1 MANLRR
7 SITPPSGLSAPPSLP
22 PLWRR
27 RRPLLI
33 VAAVLGLVLVAYIDG
48 GEQALRP
55 IAAPV
60 TLPEQ
65 GQ

>member
-1 MANLRR
+1 MANPRR
-7 SITPPSGLSAPPSLP
+7 SNTALSGLSAPPSPL

-33 VAAVLGLVLVAYIDG
+33 AAAVLGLAVLAYIDG

-55 IAAPV
+55 IATPV
-60 TLPEQ
+60 ALPEQ
-65 GQ
+65 SQ

>member
-1 MANLRR
+1 MANPRR
-7 SITPPSGLSAPPSLP
+7 PNTAPSGLSAPPSPP

-27 RRPLLI
+27 RGPLLMA
-33 VAAVLGLVLVAYIDG
+33 AAVLGLIVLAYING

-60 TLPEQ
+60 TLPER

>member
-1 MANLRR
+1 MANPRR
-7 SITPPSGLSAPPSLP
+7 SNTAPSGLSAPPSLP

-27 RRPLLI
+27 RRSLLI
-33 VAAVLGLVLVAYIDG
+33 AAAVLGLVLVAYIDG
-48 GEQALRP
+48 GEKPLRP